1 MPLDPQARA
10 YLDYVAS
17 FNRPPYRDQTVA
29 AIREGQ
35 FAILQFA
42 GDPEPVA
49 RIEDFA
55 IPGPGGP
62 LPVRVYTPAGPG
74 PFPVLLYFHGG
85 GWVIGTLDTHDGLC
99 RALANG
105 VPCVVVS
112 VDYRLAPEHKFPAA
126 VEDADAAVRWVA
138 AHAVEISADPT
149 RIAVGGDSA
158 GGNLAA
164 VVSLLA
170 RDRGGPRL
178 ACQLLVYPVTDHYDA
193 GMPSYETNA
202 DGYYLTRDNMIWFI
216 EQYLAAEHDHTNP
229 LFAPLRAPDLRGLPP
244 ALIMTAEFD
253 PLRDEGERYADRL
266 REAGVP
272 VTLTRYDGMI
282 HGFIRLPGA
291 MDRARLAVADAVAGL
306 RAAFA

>member
-17 FNRPPYRDQTVA
+17 FNRPPYRDQTVE

-49 RIEDFA
+49 RIEDIA

-138 AHAVEISADPT
+138 AHAAEINADPT

-164 VVSLLA
+164 VASLLA

-202 DGYYLTRDNMIWFI
+202 NGYYLTRDNMIWFI
-216 EQYLAAEHDHTNP
+216 EQYLAGEHDQTNP

-244 ALIMTAEFD
+244 ALVMTAEYD
-253 PLRDEGERYADRL
+253 PLRDEGERYAERL

-291 MDRARLAVADAVAGL
+291 MDRARQAVADAVAGL